1 MPKLKIGLIADGNR
15 RWAKEKGLKINEGHN
30 QGFLAV
36 KDVFFEYLYNNKNKF
51 DTLVVYSFST
61 ENWNRSPLEVKNLM
75 DLFEEVCDTWGPDMI
90 KKEVRVIHAGRK
102 DRIPNSLAKK
112 IANLEEK
119 TKNFKKFNLILCI
132 DYGSHDE
139 IRRAV
144 KKGGNNFEKY
154 LEVPPLDLIVRTSG
168 EQRLSNF
175 CLWQAAY
182 SEFIFYDKF
191 LPDLTEKDME
201 KIMIEYENRNVR
213 KGR

>member
-1 MPKLKIGLIADGNR
+1 MPKLKFGLIADGNR
-15 RWAKEKGLKINEGHN
+15 RWAKNKNLPA
-30 QGFLAV
+30 LAAYHRV
-36 KDVFFEYLYNNKNKF
+36 KDIIKDVILEYLYNHKNF
-51 DTLVVYSFST
+51 DTLVIYTFST
-61 ENWNRSPLEVKNLM
+61 ENWKRTPMEIKDLM
-75 DLFEEVCDTWGPDMI
+75 NLFEEVCDNWESKIIEKKI
-90 KKEVRVIHAGRK
+90 KFIHAGRK

-191 LPDLTEKDME
+191 LPDLNEKDME

>member
-36 KDVFFEYLYNNKNKF
+36 KDVFFEYLYNHRDKF

-61 ENWNRSPLEVKNLM
+61 ENWNRSPLEIKNLM
-75 DLFEEVCDTWGPDMI
+75 KLFEEVCDTWG
-90 KKEVRVIHAGRK
+90 KELIEKQVRFVQAGRK
-102 DRIPNSLAKK
+102 TRLPKTLMKK
-112 IANLEEK
+112 IKDLEEK
-119 TKNFKKFNLILCI
+119 TKNFKKFTVILCM

-182 SEFIFYDKF
+182 SEFVFYNKF